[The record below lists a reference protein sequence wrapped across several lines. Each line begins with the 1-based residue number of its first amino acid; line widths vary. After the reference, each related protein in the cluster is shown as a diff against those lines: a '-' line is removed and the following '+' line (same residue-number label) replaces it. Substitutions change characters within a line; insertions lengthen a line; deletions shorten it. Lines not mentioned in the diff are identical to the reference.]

1 MLFDRSIKEL
11 LLKIILAATVLLP
24 SFPGVQASASTFNL
38 TLNNEIYYQVSFE
51 RPHTHYCGVE
61 IKVTGVNSDSV
72 VFAMPVWT
80 PGSYLV
86 REFARN
92 VEGVKANDGSGSAL
106 KCEKVRKNMWKVLT
120 SGADEITLKYK
131 VYCNE
136 LTVRTSRVNED
147 HAYLNGAN
155 VFMSVKGMED
165 KKCMVQVNPYP
176 SWKKISTGLRKE
188 GGNLYSAANYDILVD
203 SPIEIGNQNIL
214 EFEFMGKK
222 HFICLAGEG
231 NYDEQTL
238 IKDFRKIVETE
249 YKMFDDLPYEDFTF
263 IVHLVGR
270 GGGGLEHLN
279 SFTVQMNR
287 WDFTDEK
294 QYKKFMALI
303 AHEFFHVWNV
313 KRIRPEALGPFNYD
327 EENYTKGL
335 WVSEGWTSFYDNLI
349 TKRAGIFTKDDYY
362 EYVEKDV
369 NNIMPYRGRLVQSV
383 EESSY
388 DAWIKLY
395 RRDENFENSQ
405 ISYYNKGALTALM
418 LNIEIINS
426 SNGAHSLDDALRVL
440 WADFRNDPSRGFTD
454 ARIKDICEQL
464 AGKSL
469 DDFWQKYVSGTED
482 LPLNDYLNMAGLEI
496 VNTNESGKASLDIE
510 TRSRGNNLEITKVY
524 SGGSGYESGLNS
536 GDIIV
541 SINGKSV
548 TKDSLDTVIKQYR
561 KGDELKIIVN
571 RDELT
576 REIKVR
582 LIEPLPKYKVK
593 ELADMNDSRKKIW
606 RKWIEG

>member
-11 LLKIILAATVLLP
+11 HLKIFLAAIALLY
-24 SFPGVQASASTFNL
+24 SFPDLHASTFNL
-38 TLNNEIYYQVSFE
+38 NLNNEIKYTVSFE
-51 RPHTHYCGVE
+51 RPFTHYAEVQISVSGVS
-61 IKVTGVNSDSV
+61 SDSV

-92 VEGVKANDGSGSAL
+92 VEGVKAYDDGSGAEL
-106 KCEKVRKNMWKVLT
+106 KAEKVRKNAWKVLT
-120 SGADEITLKYK
+120 PGINEVSLRYK

-155 VFMSVKGMED
+155 VFMYVKGMQD
-165 KKCMVQVNPYP
+165 KKCIVRINPYRA
-176 SWKKISTGLRKE
+176 WKKISTGLRKE
-188 GGNLYSAANYDILVD
+188 AENLYSAANYDILVD

-214 EFEFMGKK
+214 EFEFQGKK

-238 IKDFRKIVETE
+238 IRDFKKIVETE
-249 YKMFDDLPYEDFTF
+249 YNMFGDLPYEDFTF
-263 IVHLVGR
+263 IVHLVGS

-294 QYKKFMALI
+294 LYKKFMGLI

-327 EENYTKGL
+327 EENYTKSL
-335 WVSEGWTSFYDNLI
+335 WVSEGWTSFYDNLV
-349 TKRAGIFTKDDYY
+349 TKRAGIFTKEDYY
-362 EYVEKDV
+362 EYLEKDI
-369 NNIMPYRGRLVQSV
+369 NIIMPFRGRLVQSV
-383 EESSY
+383 EESSF
-388 DAWIKLY
+388 DAWVKLY

-405 ISYYNKGALTALM
+405 ISYYNKGALTSLM
-418 LNIEIINS
+418 LNLEIINS
-426 SNGAHSLDDALRVL
+426 SNGERSLDDALRIL
-440 WADFRNDPSRGFTD
+440 WDDYKKDPSRGFPD
-454 ARIKDICEQL
+454 ARIKEICEQL
-464 AGKSL
+464 AGKNL
-469 DDFWQKYVSGTED
+469 DDFWQKYVSGAED
-482 LPLNDYLNMAGLEI
+482 TPLNEYMKMAGLEI
-496 VNTNESGKASLDIE
+496 VNTNEPGFTSLDID
-510 TRSRGNNLEITKVY
+510 TRPRGNNLVISKVY
-524 SGGSGYESGLNS
+524 AGGSGYEAGLNT

-541 SINGKSV
+541 SVNGKSV
-548 TKDSLDTVIKQYR
+548 TKDSLNTVMKQY
-561 KGDELKIIVN
+561 KLGDELKIIVN

-576 REIKVR
+576 REIKVK
-582 LIEPLPKYKVK
+582 LIEPLPKYKIK
-593 ELADMNDSRKKIW
+593 ELANTDDRQKMIW
-606 RKWIEG
+606 KKWIEG